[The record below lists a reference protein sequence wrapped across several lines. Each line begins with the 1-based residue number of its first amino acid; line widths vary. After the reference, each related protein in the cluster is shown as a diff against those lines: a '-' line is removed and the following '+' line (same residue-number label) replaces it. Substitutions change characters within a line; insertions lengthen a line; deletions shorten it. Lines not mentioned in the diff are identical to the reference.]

1 MFCLVRLI
9 CHRKVMNIKAGKL
22 FKVYVIFSLLLL
34 ALGAYYIYERFFLK
48 DEYLKIA
55 ESRVFFEAD
64 LTDLHSGEPVLT
76 SIPIRL
82 TSFDES
88 DCRLKYCFLSNCS
101 YIFDM
106 GCASFRGGY
115 DGPGYY
121 RLRVEFQDRK
131 KRFLY
136 NTKVLKNWQLEL
148 VDRKDFS
155 PDRYLQGFKDLLSE
169 EYLWR
174 MSSVPISPVSSSVE
188 DWFKNEKV
196 FLSNNYLKSL
206 SLLPE
211 LAEVLMDEE
220 LIAIFD
226 RELEYLNLNKVKII
240 KENSHILYEDTQIKY
255 IRYPEAYILRLV
267 DLGLD
272 KDYLLFIDNF
282 LIPEYSESTLL
293 LDLDKD
299 PLLLMGSAVY
309 SEGYLNLV
317 RYSDY
322 SRVFR
327 DYGRDELANYAKN
340 KMIEV
345 YEDSGFTINGLCS
358 LVHSNQDVI
367 APLKMKRQL
376 EQILLND
383 NWELIEGN
391 LYELLMCDL
400 YAKNNEIKI
409 RGLDDGIQGALELN
423 TIKVGD
429 NLFVVRSHATEGQ
442 DEVMSLD
449 TPTYSLLDN
458 ILYLLYE
465 NN

>member
-1 MFCLVRLI
+1 
-9 CHRKVMNIKAGKL
+9 
-22 FKVYVIFSLLLL
+22 
-34 ALGAYYIYERFFLK
+34 
-48 DEYLKIA
+48 
-55 ESRVFFEAD
+55 
-64 LTDLHSGEPVLT
+64 
-76 SIPIRL
+76 
-82 TSFDES
+82 
-88 DCRLKYCFLSNCS
+88 
-101 YIFDM
+101 
-106 GCASFRGGY
+106 
-115 DGPGYY
+115 
-121 RLRVEFQDRK
+121 
-131 KRFLY
+131 
-136 NTKVLKNWQLEL
+136 
-148 VDRKDFS
+148 
-155 PDRYLQGFKDLLSE
+155 
-169 EYLWR
+169 
-174 MSSVPISPVSSSVE
+174 
-188 DWFKNEKV
+188 
-196 FLSNNYLKSL
+196 
-206 SLLPE
+206 
-211 LAEVLMDEE
+211 

-226 RELEYLNLNKVKII
+226 RELEYLNLNKVEII